1 MDLQPVG
8 LGSSVKET
16 PVNSRV
22 ISNGDAGTALI
33 QALIITYD
41 VCKSE
46 LLVRIRERTLD
57 VPSQVDLLH
66 FSA

>member
-1 MDLQPVG
+1 M
-8 LGSSVKET
+8 KET
-16 PVNSRV
+16 PVNSR
-22 ISNGDAGTALI
+22 IIPNGDAGTALI

-46 LLVRIRERTLD
+46 LLVRIRERRLD
-57 VPSQVDLLH
+57 VPSQLGLLH